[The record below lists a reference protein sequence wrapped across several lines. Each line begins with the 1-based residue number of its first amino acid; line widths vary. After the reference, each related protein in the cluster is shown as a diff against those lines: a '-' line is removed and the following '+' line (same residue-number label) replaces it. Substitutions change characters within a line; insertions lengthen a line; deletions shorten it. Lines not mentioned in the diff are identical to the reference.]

1 VITRAPEAF
10 LAAAR
15 RTPADRLATAR
26 EVLLVRPD
34 GFRLSAETATDNAY
48 MRPALA
54 VDPERALAEHRA
66 LVAAIRARAGLAVTV
81 FDGDPATPDAVFP
94 NNVFATVPGR
104 LVIGAMR
111 HPERQRESRR
121 ADIPA
126 WFATRG
132 CAVERLDAEAGV
144 VAELTGSLVIDR
156 ARGLGFIG
164 LSERCNEA
172 GARAMHR
179 AFDLRASLV
188 FDLSPG
194 EYHTNVVLAV
204 LAGRAALVCREA
216 IADPAA
222 ADAIVALYGDGAVP
236 ITVAEKAAFVGNAIA
251 LRPDQVWMSAT
262 AERGLAAAT
271 RERLRALGFV
281 LHTVELAEIEK
292 AGGSLR
298 CCIADLY

>member
-1 VITRAPEAF
+1 MITRDPEAF

-15 RTPADRLATAR
+15 RAPADRPATAR

-54 VDPERALAEHRA
+54 VDPARALVEHRA
-66 LVAAIRARAGLAVTV
+66 LAAAIRARAGLAVTV
-81 FDGDPATPDAVFP
+81 FAGDPATPDAVFP
-94 NNVFATVPGR
+94 NNVFANVPGR
-104 LVIGAMR
+104 LVVGAMR

-126 WFATRG
+126 WFAARG
-132 CAVERLDAEAGV
+132 CVVERLDAKAGV

-156 ARGLGFIG
+156 ARGVGFIG

-188 FDLSPG
+188 FELAPG

-204 LAGRAALVCREA
+204 LAGRAAIVCREA

-236 ITVAEKAAFVGNAIA
+236 ITVAEKQAFVGNAIA
-251 LRPDQVWMSAT
+251 LTPGQVWMSAT
-262 AERGLAAAT
+262 AERGLAATT
-271 RERLRALGFV
+271 RERLRARGFA
-281 LHTVELAEIEK
+281 LHTVEMPEIEK

-298 CCIADLY
+298 CCVAEVF